1 MGSSKGL
8 SIWTLLIEC
17 SESGGRLSPKLSK
30 SSTFLLIYTF
40 MPFEHIFVYLSLQCL
55 PASLHYG
62 LYITCFFPISENH
75 QPLKLPVQWALQK
88 ALHEL
93 TKICWES
100 AGSPL
105 AVCWLSAGSPLA
117 VRWESAGNP
126 LGIHWESA
134 GSSLNGLSIRA
145 LQMSSFISGAITTL
159 DCNLYYS
166 SDCNI
171 S

>member
-1 MGSSKGL
+1 
-8 SIWTLLIEC
+8 
-17 SESGGRLSPKLSK
+17 
-30 SSTFLLIYTF
+30 

-105 AVCWLSAGSPLA
+105 AVRWQSAGSQLA
-117 VRWESAGNP
+117 VRWQSTGSPLGVHWESTGNP
-126 LGIHWESA
+126 LGVRWEFIKWSLHK
-134 GSSLNGLSIRA
+134 SSPNELFYIRSYYNLR
-145 LQMSSFISGAITTL
+145 LQSLLLVRLQYFLILWS
-159 DCNLYYS
+159 
-166 SDCNI
+166 
-171 S
+171 

>member
-1 MGSSKGL
+1 
-8 SIWTLLIEC
+8 
-17 SESGGRLSPKLSK
+17 
-30 SSTFLLIYTF
+30 

-75 QPLKLPVQWALQK
+75 QPLNYLCNELSKKLSMSSPKSVGSPLGVRWQSAGCPLAVHWQ
-88 ALHEL
+88 
-93 TKICWES
+93 S
-100 AGSPL
+100 AGS
-105 AVCWLSAGSPLA
+105 
-117 VRWESAGNP
+117 P

-159 DCNLYYS
+159 DCNLYYL